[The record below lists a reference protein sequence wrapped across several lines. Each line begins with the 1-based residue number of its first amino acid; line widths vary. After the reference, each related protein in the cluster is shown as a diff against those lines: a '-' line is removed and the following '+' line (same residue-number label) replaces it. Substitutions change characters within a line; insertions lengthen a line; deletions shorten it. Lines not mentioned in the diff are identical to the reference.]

1 MFNELKTELAFA
13 MGYLN
18 VNAEPESEGGKAA
31 AEAISHALKL
41 VELLK
46 DRIEIADIKTLNA
59 PAPEA
64 RAWKDIKMEYEALY
78 HLERLYNGSTQLE
91 QPDKCKFFDNADCCY
106 PIEDCEN
113 CPNYRGE

>member
-31 AEAISHALKL
+31 ADAISHAIKL

-46 DRIEIADIKTLNA
+46 DRIEIADCKVLNA
-59 PAPEA
+59 PGPEA
-64 RAWKDIKMEYEALY
+64 RAWNDIKMEYEALY
-78 HLERLYNGSTQLE
+78 HLERLYNS
-91 QPDKCKFFDNADCCY
+91 C
-106 PIEDCEN
+106 
-113 CPNYRGE
+113 GEGE

>member
-1 MFNELKTELAFA
+1 MFNELKVELSYA

-31 AEAISHALKL
+31 AEAISHAIKL
-41 VELLK
+41 VELIK
-46 DRIEIADIKTLNA
+46 DRIEIADIKTNNA

-78 HLERLYNGSTQLE
+78 HIERLYNSNE
-91 QPDKCKFFDNADCCY
+91 
-106 PIEDCEN
+106 E
-113 CPNYRGE
+113 GE